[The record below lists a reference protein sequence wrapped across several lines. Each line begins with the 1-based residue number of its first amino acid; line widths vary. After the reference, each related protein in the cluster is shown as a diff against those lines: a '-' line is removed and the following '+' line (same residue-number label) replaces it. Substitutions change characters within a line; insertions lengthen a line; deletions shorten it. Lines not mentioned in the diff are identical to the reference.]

1 VDDDDDIQL
10 ERAARRKNAEQ
21 ALRVASDLLQR
32 ARLAID
38 RGELTIE
45 EFARSTAF
53 QLQFPLEAVREFA
66 AAQRAS
72 VVSAATDE
80 EAASTERLDA
90 EARQLQ
96 EQIAELLARARP

>member
-1 VDDDDDIQL
+1 VDDDIQL
-10 ERAARRKNAEQ
+10 ELAARRKNAEQ
-21 ALRVASDLLQR
+21 ALRVARDLLQR

-53 QLQFPLEAVREFA
+53 QLQLPLEAVREFA
-66 AAQRAS
+66 EAQPPSAG
-72 VVSAATDE
+72 SAASDE

-96 EQIAELLARARP
+96 EQIAELLARAGP